1 MAFSIRLLSINS
13 EAQRPTLSVV
23 LMTLLLK
30 SPVTHLIFAALH
42 RRLEFRH
49 HILSQTTEPLFLAFY
64 WIPPFCRNCSKDSAV
79 REVFQQVLSRLPRV
93 FALDGVLSRLA
104 AELIRVFP
112 SSTPMKRQLCRSIRL
127 HDMISSFR
135 RSWFGRAI
143 LVSFCRRDCSS
154 KGLSPIQTVAQ
165 ISSRHISLL
174 E

>member
-1 MAFSIRLLSINS
+1 MSFSVTPLSINS

-30 SPVTHLIFAALH
+30 SPVTHLILAALH
-42 RRLEFRH
+42 RRLGFRDH
-49 HILSQTTEPLFLAFY
+49 VLIQTTEPLFLAFY
-64 WIPPFCRNCSKDSAV
+64 LILPFCRNCSNDSAF

-104 AELIRVFP
+104 AESIRVFP

-127 HDMISSFR
+127 RDIISSFC
-135 RSWFGRAI
+135 RSWFDRAI
-143 LVSFCRRDCSS
+143 LVSFCRRDCNS